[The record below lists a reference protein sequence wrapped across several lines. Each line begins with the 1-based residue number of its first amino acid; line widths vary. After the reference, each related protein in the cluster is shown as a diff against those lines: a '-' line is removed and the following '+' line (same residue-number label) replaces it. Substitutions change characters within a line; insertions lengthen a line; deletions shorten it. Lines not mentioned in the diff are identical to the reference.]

1 MLCNPMPIVALQV
14 HQLAWLGPYL
24 SSPQSLGHTAS
35 VQSSDHPCDS
45 LAGEYDHRPAHPPQI
60 ITLTSRIWI
69 SDSHLWEYAD
79 TQGTALRMKER
90 IIQSAWT
97 FELHTSSRRSVL
109 RLPPSVSFVYR
120 AIPLRYRHI
129 DRQAQCEAINARKE
143 PR

>member
-1 MLCNPMPIVALQV
+1 MLCNPCPSSLSKSTSWPGLVRI
-14 HQLAWLGPYL
+14 L